1 MLHRVLL
8 KPLTMKEA
16 LVVKDN
22 AEEGTVHVQSAVV
35 FQEAQF
41 SELVHEEM
49 DAGPRGADHLGQ
61 RFLTDLR
68 NDWFRLAC
76 LP

>member
-1 MLHRVLL
+1 M
-8 KPLTMKEA
+8 
-16 LVVKDN
+16 
-22 AEEGTVHVQSAVV
+22 HVQSAVV

-76 LP
+76 LPKTVAIKTFEDKKGRG